1 MDEEIFSDLYRS
13 VKQMEQIR
21 KGKRKP
27 SRVRLVEEADVK
39 SIREKT
45 GLSQSQF
52 AFLIGVSLRTLQNW
66 EQGRRRPVGPA
77 RALLKIVRS
86 DPERAIKALHAPRRG
101 PPRRGQAFTLHFTGE
116 SEK

>member
-1 MDEEIFSDLYRS
+1 MDKELFSDLYES

-27 SRVRLVEEADVK
+27 SRLLRVDEADVK
-39 SIREKT
+39 STREKT
-45 GLSQSQF
+45 GLSQAQF
-52 AFLIGVSLRTLQNW
+52 ALLIGVSLKTLQNW

-86 DPERAIKALHAPRRG
+86 DPERAIKALH
-101 PPRRGQAFTLHFTGE
+101 
-116 SEK
+116 S